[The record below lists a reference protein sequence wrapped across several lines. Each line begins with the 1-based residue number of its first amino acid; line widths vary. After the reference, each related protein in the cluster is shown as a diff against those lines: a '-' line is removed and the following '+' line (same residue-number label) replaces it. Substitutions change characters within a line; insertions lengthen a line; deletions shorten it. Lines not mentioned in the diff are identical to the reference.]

1 MHRCSFFLL
10 LVVES
15 LFEGPLS
22 GARTRKSLHAWQH
35 YYYLVYS
42 IHQYTCLVYTYAWA
56 FILHFLQNLKK
67 LSISLP
73 SFW

>member
-22 GARTRKSLHAWQH
+22 GARTRKSLYAWQH
-35 YYYLVYS
+35 YRYS
-42 IHQYTCLVYTYAWA
+42 FHQYTCLVYTYAWA
-56 FILHFLQNLKK
+56 FILHFLQNFEK
-67 LSISLP
+67 LWTIHI
-73 SFW
+73 FA

>member
-22 GARTRKSLHAWQH
+22 GARTRKSLYAWQH
-35 YYYLVYS
+35 YRYS
-42 IHQYTCLVYTYAWA
+42 FHQYICLVYTYALG
-56 FILHFLQNLKK
+56 FYFTFSTK
-67 LSISLP
+67 
-73 SFW
+73 F